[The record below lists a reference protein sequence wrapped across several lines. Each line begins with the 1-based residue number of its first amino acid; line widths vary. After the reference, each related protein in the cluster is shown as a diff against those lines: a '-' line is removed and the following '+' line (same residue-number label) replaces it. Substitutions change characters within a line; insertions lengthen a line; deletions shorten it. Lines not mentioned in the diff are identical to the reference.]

1 MRICDS
7 TCNTDTNNFAEANT
21 DMKRVVLLYADAG
34 GGHRSAAESIAKGIQ
49 ALYADRYELSF
60 VNGFRLLPPLL
71 GRLDIDYP
79 MWVTYGR
86 MLYALGF
93 HASNGRRQVVAIRRA
108 FEPIS
113 DKMAEDIIKTAP
125 ADVYVS
131 CHLVY
136 NQTMPSVI
144 RRLGSPARFMNV
156 VTDLVS
162 GHVAHYA
169 PDVDYCIVPTEE
181 SARDA
186 IANLVPAEKVI
197 VAGQPVLPDFRER
210 VGKRRETREA
220 LGLDQNTPVVLLM
233 GGGDGMGRLE
243 LTAREI
249 AFSNLPVQLVVI
261 CGRNQTVKHNLEFI
275 NARIPMRVLGFVNTV
290 PELMGAADI
299 LVTKAGP
306 GTIAEGFIA
315 GLPIILYDRV
325 PGQEEGN
332 VDYVVNRGAGAWCP
346 YPRTV
351 VKQIRQ
357 WLSEPERLEAIR
369 QASLALAR
377 PDSALE
383 IARIVARLAG
393 D

>member
-1 MRICDS
+1 
-7 TCNTDTNNFAEANT
+7 
-21 DMKRVVLLYADAG
+21 MKRIVLLYADAG
-34 GGHRSAAESIAKGIQ
+34 GGHRSAAQAIAAGIRM
-49 ALYADRYELSF
+49 LYADRYEIQF

-93 HASNGRRQVVAIRRA
+93 HISNGRRQVVAIRRA

-113 DKMAEDIIKTAP
+113 DKLAEDIIKTAP

-144 RRLGSPARFMNV
+144 HRLGNPAKFMNV
-156 VTDLVS
+156 VTDLVA
-162 GHVAHYA
+162 GHAAHYA
-169 PDVDYCIVPTEE
+169 PDVDYCIVPNEE

-197 VAGQPVLPDFRER
+197 VAGQPVLPDFQQRL
-210 VGKRRETREA
+210 GKRRETREA
-220 LGLDQNTPVVLLM
+220 LGLDQSMPVVLLM

-249 AFSNLPVQLVVI
+249 AFSNLPVQLIVV
-261 CGRNQTVKHNLEFI
+261 CGRNQRVKHNLEFI
-275 NARIPMRVLGFVNTV
+275 NPRIPMRVFGFVDNV

-332 VDYVVNRGAGAWCP
+332 VDYVVTRGAGAWCP
-346 YPRTV
+346 FPWVV

-357 WLSEPERLEAIR
+357 WLSEPGRLEALSR
-369 QASLALAR
+369 ASAALAK

-383 IARIVARLAG
+383 IAKIVARLAG

>member
-1 MRICDS
+1 
-7 TCNTDTNNFAEANT
+7 
-21 DMKRVVLLYADAG
+21 MKRIVLLYADAG
-34 GGHRSAAESIAKGIQ
+34 GGHRSAAESIAQGIRR
-49 ALYADRYELSF
+49 LYGDRYEIMFL
-60 VNGFRLLPPLL
+60 NGFRYLPPLL

-86 MLYALGF
+86 TLYALGF
-93 HASNGRRQVVAIRRA
+93 HASNGRRRLFAIRRA

-113 DKMAEDIIKTAP
+113 DKLAEDLIRIAP

-144 RRLGSPARFMNV
+144 HRLGNPAKFMNV

-181 SARDA
+181 TRRDA
-186 IANLVPAEKVI
+186 IANLVPPDKVV
-197 VAGQPVLPDFRER
+197 VAGQPVLPDFRHR
-210 VGKRRETREA
+210 TGQRRQTREA
-220 LGLDQNTPVVLLM
+220 LGLDQDLPVILLM
-233 GGGDGMGRLE
+233 GGGEGMGRLE

-249 AFSNLPVQLVVI
+249 AFSNLPVQLIVI
-261 CGRNQTVKHNLEFI
+261 CGRNPTVKHNLEFI
-275 NARIPMRVLGFVNTV
+275 NARLPMRVMGFVNNV
-290 PELMGAADI
+290 PELMGAADV

-332 VDYVVNRGAGAWCP
+332 VDYVVNQGAGAWCP
-346 YPRTV
+346 FPWMV
-351 VKQIRQ
+351 VRQVRQ
-357 WLSEPERLEAIR
+357 WLAEPGKLDALGR
-369 QASLALAR
+369 ASSALAK
-377 PDSALE
+377 PDSALS
-383 IARIVARLAG
+383 IARIVAQLAG

>member
-1 MRICDS
+1 
-7 TCNTDTNNFAEANT
+7 
-21 DMKRVVLLYADAG
+21 MKRIVLLYADAG
-34 GGHRSAAESIAKGIQ
+34 GGHRSAAESIAKGIRM
-49 ALYADRYELSF
+49 LYGERYEISF

-86 MLYALGF
+86 TLYALGY
-93 HASNGRRQVVAIRRA
+93 HASNGRRRLFAIRRA

-113 DKMAEDIIKTAP
+113 DKMAEDILRIAP

-144 RRLGSPARFMNV
+144 RRLGSPAKFMNV

-169 PDVDYCIVPTEE
+169 PDVDFCVVPTEE
-181 SARDA
+181 SRRDA
-186 IANLVPAEKVI
+186 IANLVPPEKVI

-210 VGKRRETREA
+210 VAKGPETREA
-220 LGLDQNTPVVLLM
+220 LGLSHEIPVVLLM
-233 GGGDGMGRLE
+233 GGGAGMGRLE

-249 AFSNLPVQLVVI
+249 AFSNLPVQLIVV

-275 NARIPMRVLGFVNTV
+275 NARIPMRVLGFVDNV
-290 PELMGAADI
+290 PELMGAAHI

-306 GTIAEGFIA
+306 GTIAEAFIA

-332 VDYVVNRGAGAWCP
+332 VDYVVNNGAGAWCP
-346 YPRTV
+346 FPWMV

-357 WLSEPERLEAIR
+357 WLSDPPKLDSLRS
-369 QASLALAR
+369 ASAALAK

-383 IARIVARLAG
+383 IARLVAQLAG